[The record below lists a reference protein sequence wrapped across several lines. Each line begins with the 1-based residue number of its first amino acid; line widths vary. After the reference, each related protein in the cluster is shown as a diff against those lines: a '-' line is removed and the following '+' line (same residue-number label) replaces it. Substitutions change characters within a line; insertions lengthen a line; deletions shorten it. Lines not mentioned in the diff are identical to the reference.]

1 MNYIKQVV
9 IELLLKQLR
18 TNVIQNKKFN
28 KIGLDHCIVTT
39 RGT

>member
-1 MNYIKQVV
+1 MNYVKEVV
-9 IELLLKQLR
+9 IELLLKQLC

-28 KIGLDHCIVTT
+28 KLGLDHCIVST